1 MPPIRN
7 PRPLAQD
14 LLTSPKKDGLT
25 ESAHLDLLASSLS
38 IRMAEL
44 SRALNFDPSYVSR
57 IRLGKRQPADAPAF
71 AQGVGRFVTR
81 RFASCAA
88 RAELAEILNLPV
100 EALAED
106 DACAGALTAW
116 LPGKEA

>member
-1 MPPIRN
+1 M
-7 PRPLAQD
+7 
-14 LLTSPKKDGLT
+14 T

-116 LPGKEA
+116 LLGKET

>member
-1 MPPIRN
+1 MCR
-7 PRPLAQD
+7 AFVW
-14 LLTSPKKDGLT
+14 TSGSRRRRRRLPK
-25 ESAHLDLLASSLS
+25 
-38 IRMAEL
+38 
-44 SRALNFDPSYVSR
+44 AL
-57 IRLGKRQPADAPAF
+57 
-71 AQGVGRFVTR
+71 GRFVTH

-116 LPGKEA
+116 LLGKET